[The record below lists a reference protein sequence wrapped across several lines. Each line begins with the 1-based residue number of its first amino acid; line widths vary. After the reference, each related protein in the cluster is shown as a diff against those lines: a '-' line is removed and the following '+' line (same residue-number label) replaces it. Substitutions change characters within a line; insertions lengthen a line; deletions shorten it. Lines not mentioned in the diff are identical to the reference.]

1 MNYCN
6 NCPDENLFRNPRF
19 LPVCGRFRAPAEKAV
34 SVILLSATSKIPWEP
49 GIKKPERTFQVVL
62 GFSNPGPGKIIGSR
76 KEGIRLE
83 IRDSTGGGNVPSDYV
98 DFLHARDPEFRM
110 ETEDWVPAPDA
121 RWVSVKGNMLLVT
134 AEKEVTSEGC
144 LFSMDKEK
152 EERHVVLKGGSL
164 MDDGRQGD
172 AQATLK
178 ITRSLNKDSGKK
190 NLNVER
196 VSSRMLGICG
206 VTLMKPDGTPV
217 MGKNWSWGYSSGSG
231 GSLSWEW
238 DYRLEPEEKGEIQ
251 VLVNYMTELKRIDV
265 PVDLKFGLSGMVRET
280 SRQRKP

>member
-1 MNYCN
+1 MKIFFAIPVFCLFAGVSS
-6 NCPDENLFRNPRF
+6 PGDE
-19 LPVCGRFRAPAEKAV
+19 APAEKAV

-83 IRDSTGGGNVPSDYV
+83 IRDSTGGGHVPSDYV

-178 ITRSLNKDSGKK
+178 ITRSLNKDSGKI
-190 NLNVER
+190 NLNVEL

>member
-1 MNYCN
+1 MKIFFAIPVFCLFAGVSV
-6 NCPDENLFRNPRF
+6 PGDE
-19 LPVCGRFRAPAEKAV
+19 APAEKAV

-110 ETEDWVPAPDA
+110 ETEEWDPAPDA

-178 ITRSLNKDSGKK
+178 ITRSLNKDSGKI
-190 NLNVER
+190 NLNVEL

>member
-1 MNYCN
+1 MKIFFAIPVFCLFAGVSV
-6 NCPDENLFRNPRF
+6 PGDE
-19 LPVCGRFRAPAEKAV
+19 APAEKAV

-178 ITRSLNKDSGKK
+178 ITRSLNKDPGKI
-190 NLNVER
+190 NLNVEL

>member
-1 MNYCN
+1 MKIFFAIPVFCLFAGVSV
-6 NCPDENLFRNPRF
+6 PGDE
-19 LPVCGRFRAPAEKAV
+19 APAEKAV

-121 RWVSVKGNMLLVT
+121 PLGECKGEYAAGDSGEGGDVR
-134 AEKEVTSEGC
+134 GC

-178 ITRSLNKDSGKK
+178 ITRSLNKDSGKI
-190 NLNVER
+190 NLNVEL

>member
-1 MNYCN
+1 MKIFFAIPVFCLFAGVSA
-6 NCPDENLFRNPRF
+6 PGDE
-19 LPVCGRFRAPAEKAV
+19 APAEKAV

-76 KEGIRLE
+76 KEDIRLE

-178 ITRSLNKDSGKK
+178 ITRSLNKDSGKI
-190 NLNVER
+190 NLNVEL

>member
-1 MNYCN
+1 MKIFFAIPVFCLFADVSA
-6 NCPDENLFRNPRF
+6 PGDE
-19 LPVCGRFRAPAEKAV
+19 APEEKAV

-83 IRDSTGGGNVPSDYV
+83 IRDSIGGGNVPSDYV

-178 ITRSLNKDSGKK
+178 ITRSLNKDSGKI
-190 NLNVER
+190 NLNVEL

>member
-1 MNYCN
+1 MKIFFAIPVFCLFAGVSA
-6 NCPDENLFRNPRF
+6 PGDE
-19 LPVCGRFRAPAEKAV
+19 APAEKAV

-76 KEGIRLE
+76 KEDIRLE

-164 MDDGRQGD
+164 MDDGRQRD

-178 ITRSLNKDSGKK
+178 ITRSLNKDSGKI
-190 NLNVER
+190 NLNVEL

-206 VTLMKPDGTPV
+206 VTLMKQDGTPV

>member
-1 MNYCN
+1 MKIFFAIPVFCLFAGVSA
-6 NCPDENLFRNPRF
+6 PGDE
-19 LPVCGRFRAPAEKAV
+19 APAEKAV

-121 RWVSVKGNMLLVT
+121 RWVSVKGDMLLVT

-178 ITRSLNKDSGKK
+178 ITRSLNKDSGKI
-190 NLNVER
+190 NLNVELI
-196 VSSRMLGICG
+196 SSRMLGICG

-217 MGKNWSWGYSSGSG
+217 MGKNWSWGYSAGSG

>member
-1 MNYCN
+1 MKIFFAIPVFCLFAGVSV
-6 NCPDENLFRNPRF
+6 PGDE
-19 LPVCGRFRAPAEKAV
+19 APAEKAV

-76 KEGIRLE
+76 KEVIRLE

-178 ITRSLNKDSGKK
+178 ITRSLNKDSGKI
-190 NLNVER
+190 NLNVEL

>member
-1 MNYCN
+1 MKIFFAIPVFCLFAGVSA
-6 NCPDENLFRNPRF
+6 PGDE
-19 LPVCGRFRAPAEKAV
+19 APAEKAV

-76 KEGIRLE
+76 KEDIRLE

-178 ITRSLNKDSGKK
+178 ITRSLNKDSGKI
-190 NLNVER
+190 NLNVEL

-206 VTLMKPDGTPV
+206 VTLMKQDGTPV

>member
-1 MNYCN
+1 MKIFFAI
-6 NCPDENLFRNPRF
+6 PDFCLFAGVSAP
-19 LPVCGRFRAPAEKAV
+19 GDEAPAEKAV

-178 ITRSLNKDSGKK
+178 ITRSLNKDSGKI
-190 NLNVER
+190 NLNVEL

>member
-1 MNYCN
+1 MKIFFAIPVFCLFAGVSA
-6 NCPDENLFRNPRF
+6 PGDE
-19 LPVCGRFRAPAEKAV
+19 APEEKAV

-110 ETEDWVPAPDA
+110 ETEDWDPAPDA

-178 ITRSLNKDSGKK
+178 ITRSLNKDSGKI
-190 NLNVER
+190 NLNVEL

-206 VTLMKPDGTPV
+206 VTLMKPDSTPV

>member
-1 MNYCN
+1 MKIFFAIPVFCLFAGVSV
-6 NCPDENLFRNPRF
+6 PGDE
-19 LPVCGRFRAPAEKAV
+19 APAEKAV

-164 MDDGRQGD
+164 MDAGRQGG

-178 ITRSLNKDSGKK
+178 ITRSLNKDSGKI
-190 NLNVER
+190 NLNVEL

>member
-1 MNYCN
+1 MKIFFAIPVFCLFAGVSV
-6 NCPDENLFRNPRF
+6 PGDE
-19 LPVCGRFRAPAEKAV
+19 APAEKAV

-178 ITRSLNKDSGKK
+178 ITRSLNKDSGKI
-190 NLNVER
+190 NLNVEL

-217 MGKNWSWGYSSGSG
+217 MGKNWSCGYSSGSG

>member
-1 MNYCN
+1 MKIFFAIPVFCLFAGVSS
-6 NCPDENLFRNPRF
+6 PGDE
-19 LPVCGRFRAPAEKAV
+19 APAEKAV

-178 ITRSLNKDSGKK
+178 ITRSLNKDSGKI
-190 NLNVER
+190 NLNVEL

-206 VTLMKPDGTPV
+206 VTLMKPDSTPV

>member
-1 MNYCN
+1 MKIFFAIPVFCLFAGVSA
-6 NCPDENLFRNPRF
+6 PGDE
-19 LPVCGRFRAPAEKAV
+19 APAEKAV

-178 ITRSLNKDSGKK
+178 ITRSLNKDSGKI
-190 NLNVER
+190 NLNVEL

-217 MGKNWSWGYSSGSG
+217 MGKNWCWGYSSGSG

>member
-1 MNYCN
+1 MKIFLAIPVFCLFAGVSV
-6 NCPDENLFRNPRF
+6 PGDE
-19 LPVCGRFRAPAEKAV
+19 APAEKAV

-178 ITRSLNKDSGKK
+178 ITRSLNKDSGKI
-190 NLNVER
+190 NLNVEL

>member
-1 MNYCN
+1 MKIFFAIPVFCLFAGVSV
-6 NCPDENLFRNPRF
+6 PGDE
-19 LPVCGRFRAPAEKAV
+19 APAEKAV

-62 GFSNPGPGKIIGSR
+62 GFFNPGPGKIIGSR

-178 ITRSLNKDSGKK
+178 ITRSLNKDSGKI
-190 NLNVER
+190 NLNVEL

>member
-1 MNYCN
+1 MKIFFAIPVFCLFAGVSA
-6 NCPDENLFRNPRF
+6 PGDE
-19 LPVCGRFRAPAEKAV
+19 APAEKAV

-178 ITRSLNKDSGKK
+178 ITRSLNKDSGKI
-190 NLNVER
+190 NLNVEL

-217 MGKNWSWGYSSGSG
+217 MGKNWSWGYSAGSG
-231 GSLSWEW
+231 GFHSWEW

>member
-1 MNYCN
+1 M
-6 NCPDENLFRNPRF
+6 P
-19 LPVCGRFRAPAEKAV
+19 
-34 SVILLSATSKIPWEP
+34 
-49 GIKKPERTFQVVL
+49 
-62 GFSNPGPGKIIGSR
+62 
-76 KEGIRLE
+76 
-83 IRDSTGGGNVPSDYV
+83 
-98 DFLHARDPEFRM
+98 
-110 ETEDWVPAPDA
+110 

-178 ITRSLNKDSGKK
+178 ITRSLNKDSGKI
-190 NLNVER
+190 NLNVEL

-217 MGKNWSWGYSSGSG
+217 MGKNWSWGLFFRFRRFPLLGMG
-231 GSLSWEW
+231 LQAGTG
-238 DYRLEPEEKGEIQ
+238 RKGEIQ

>member
-1 MNYCN
+1 MKIFFAIPVFCLFAGVSA
-6 NCPDENLFRNPRF
+6 PGDE
-19 LPVCGRFRAPAEKAV
+19 APAEKAV

-83 IRDSTGGGNVPSDYV
+83 IRDSIGGGNVPSDYV

-178 ITRSLNKDSGKK
+178 ITRSLNKDSGKI
-190 NLNVER
+190 NLNVEL

>member
-1 MNYCN
+1 MKIFFAIPVFCLFAGVSA
-6 NCPDENLFRNPRF
+6 PGDE
-19 LPVCGRFRAPAEKAV
+19 APAEKAV

-144 LFSMDKEK
+144 LFSMDQEM

-178 ITRSLNKDSGKK
+178 ITRSLNKDSGKI
-190 NLNVER
+190 NLNVEL

>member
-1 MNYCN
+1 MKIFFAIPVFCLFAGVSA
-6 NCPDENLFRNPRF
+6 PGDE
-19 LPVCGRFRAPAEKAV
+19 APAEKAV

-98 DFLHARDPEFRM
+98 DFLHALDPEFRM

-178 ITRSLNKDSGKK
+178 ITRSLNKDSGKI
-190 NLNVER
+190 NLNVEL

>member
-1 MNYCN
+1 MKIFFVIPVFCLFVGVSA
-6 NCPDENLFRNPRF
+6 PGDE
-19 LPVCGRFRAPAEKAV
+19 APAEKAV

-121 RWVSVKGNMLLVT
+121 RWVSVKGDMLLVT

-178 ITRSLNKDSGKK
+178 ITRSLNKDSGKI
-190 NLNVER
+190 NLNVEL

>member
-1 MNYCN
+1 MLISCM
-6 NCPDENLFRNPRF
+6 
-19 LPVCGRFRAPAEKAV
+19 PA
-34 SVILLSATSKIPWEP
+34 IP
-49 GIKKPERTFQVVL
+49 
-62 GFSNPGPGKIIGSR
+62 N
-76 KEGIRLE
+76 
-83 IRDSTGGGNVPSDYV
+83 
-98 DFLHARDPEFRM
+98 FRM

-178 ITRSLNKDSGKK
+178 ITRSLNKDSGKI
-190 NLNVER
+190 NLNVEL

-206 VTLMKPDGTPV
+206 VTLMKPDSTPV

>member
-1 MNYCN
+1 MKIFFAIPVFCLFAGVSA
-6 NCPDENLFRNPRF
+6 PGDE
-19 LPVCGRFRAPAEKAV
+19 APAEKAV

-76 KEGIRLE
+76 KEVIRLE

-178 ITRSLNKDSGKK
+178 ITRSLNKDSGKI
-190 NLNVER
+190 NLNVEL

>member
-1 MNYCN
+1 M
-6 NCPDENLFRNPRF
+6 
-19 LPVCGRFRAPAEKAV
+19 
-34 SVILLSATSKIPWEP
+34 
-49 GIKKPERTFQVVL
+49 L

-83 IRDSTGGGNVPSDYV
+83 IRDSIGGGNVPSDYV

-178 ITRSLNKDSGKK
+178 ITRSLNKDSGKI
-190 NLNVER
+190 NLNVEL

>member
-1 MNYCN
+1 MKIFFAIPVFCLFAGASA
-6 NCPDENLFRNPRF
+6 PGDE
-19 LPVCGRFRAPAEKAV
+19 APEEKAV

-178 ITRSLNKDSGKK
+178 ITRSLNKDSGKI
-190 NLNVER
+190 NLNVEL

-206 VTLMKPDGTPV
+206 VTLMKPDSTPV